1 MTLDRFTISF
11 HLFCLYLDMNDRHM
25 VSGTSSFRGDRQD
38 AERGQKNVNR
48 TGNVSGDES
57 SDSSSTM
64 NNKERGRKKQKNSAE
79 NRKEQIQG
87 NASLFY
93 IVRI

>member
-1 MTLDRFTISF
+1 MGLASLTISF
-11 HLFCLYLDMNDRHM
+11 NLFCLYLDMNDRHM

-38 AERGQKNVNR
+38 ADRGQKNVNR
-48 TGNVSGDES
+48 SGNVSGDES
-57 SDSSSTM
+57 SDSSSTV
-64 NNKERGRKKQKNSAE
+64 NNKERGRKKQKNSSE